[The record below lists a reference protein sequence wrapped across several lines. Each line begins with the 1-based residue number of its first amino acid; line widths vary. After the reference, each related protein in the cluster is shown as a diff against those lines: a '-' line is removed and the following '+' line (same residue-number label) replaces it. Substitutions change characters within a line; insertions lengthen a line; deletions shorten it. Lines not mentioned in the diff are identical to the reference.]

1 MATEKQIKYVQS
13 LQEHFEDEGYSKQE
27 IEKMNNQEVSNVID
41 ELKKAISE
49 DELYNECMAYGL
61 PNQWGGNNMDRLEEL
76 VNGMNKNIVKGNLVE
91 VDKYIKSLHDEGYI
105 DKRNATFY

>member
-41 ELKKAISE
+41 
-49 DELYNECMAYGL
+49 
-61 PNQWGGNNMDRLEEL
+61 
-76 VNGMNKNIVKGNLVE
+76 
-91 VDKYIKSLHDEGYI
+91 
-105 DKRNATFY
+105 